1 MKKRFLGGDASVKHE
16 WTPRRSPIIF
26 DTCLEKNMSWL
37 RIPDPSTS
45 AGRQAVDLLLVGA
58 SFALVSS
65 ISDAV
70 RYTVYGISGW
80 DESSILGAWIHVVI
94 LLLATFALAYFFY
107 FTGIRRPAN
116 KQTVQRSGPGIARG
130 RPPRH
135 VGTSHGAKGSIASS
149 GDP

>member
-1 MKKRFLGGDASVKHE
+1 
-16 WTPRRSPIIF
+16 
-26 DTCLEKNMSWL
+26 MSWL

-45 AGRQAVDLLLVGA
+45 ASRQAVDLLLVGA

-94 LLLATFALAYFFY
+94 LLLTTFALAYFFY
-107 FTGIRRPAN
+107 FTGIRRPPAN
-116 KQTVQRSGPGIARG
+116 KQLVQRSGPGIARG

-135 VGTSHGAKGSIASS
+135 VGTSSHALGSAKGSIASS
-149 GDP
+149 GDL